1 MTLMDTNAVVMKYLT
16 TASAKTNP
24 LLALVKSGAITRIYC
39 PRAPENVVLPN
50 VTYFTRGGTSTPYI
64 PDISKPSLQFDC
76 WAANSVDAR
85 NVYRK
90 LYDALQG
97 IQNINV
103 TIGASTYVIL
113 SAREEVQGQDLIDDS
128 IPGRFRV
135 LTFFEIQI
143 K

>member
-1 MTLMDTNAVVMKYLT
+1 MIDTNQVVLKYLST
-16 TASAKTNP
+16 PSAATNP
-24 LLALVKSGAITRIYC
+24 LLALVSDRIYC
-39 PRAPENVVLPN
+39 PYAPENASMPN
-50 VTYFTRGGTSTPYI
+50 LTFFTRGGASTPYI

-76 WAANSVDAR
+76 WAANSVDTR